1 MADIDNLL
9 TVLHIA
15 TVLLGDPIEMGAA
28 AAVVF
33 SPQQQ
38 TRQQPLLTAAGK
50 SWIGHTE
57 AAAGAMGIIHAL
69 LGLGNRSAQA
79 IMNLTAVNP
88 YLESALKPQAGLA
101 AAWSLPRQAG
111 SLSCSAGSSLSGK
124 LGSSSVLATG
134 ISSFAFQV
142 GTRCWVTH
150 CLWLCSLCSCCSI
163 SCVRLA
169 VGVRASLNRTS

>member
-1 MADIDNLL
+1 
-9 TVLHIA
+9 
-15 TVLLGDPIEMGAA
+15 MGAA
-28 AAVVF
+28 AAVMF

-38 TRQQPLLTAAGK
+38 TRQQTLLAAAGK

-79 IMNLTAVNP
+79 LMNLTAVNP
-88 YLESALKPQAGLA
+88 YLESALRPQAGHTA
-101 AAWSLPRQAG
+101 GWSLPRQAG
-111 SLSCSAGSSLSGK
+111 GVPCSAGTSLGSK

-142 GTRCWVTH
+142 CNH
-150 CLWLCSLCSCCSI
+150 C
-163 SCVRLA
+163 
-169 VGVRASLNRTS
+169 